1 MIGQIGYWIEL
12 SFWQLVVRLL
22 NEARPLSSKISKAR
36 SLIAVQPTP
45 RFLRDTRLI
54 ALSGWAIGLA
64 LGFTL
69 AIFL

>member
-12 SFWQLVVRLL
+12 SFWQLAVRFLS
-22 NEARPLSSKISKAR
+22 EARPLSAKISKAR
-36 SLIAVQPTP
+36 SLVAAQPAP

-54 ALSGWAIGLA
+54 ALGGWLIGLI

-69 AIFL
+69 AVFR